1 MRPLSTQWIAILG
14 LLLTSTAIAAETSKP
29 SGPKTIDP
37 PKFRSLYRASQNSL
51 KPLDCPQTFTSI
63 FELREQH
70 LQQAK
75 QALQDILPP
84 HHTTQALRP
93 GTPDIDVPG
102 EALDQLTNGARLA
115 ERLLGLQY
123 DLNHTAGID
132 SLILSAEG
140 EEQTLSLLELLTD
153 GYKENVDS
161 FDYGFRM
168 TDFIKMNRFTRAQHL
183 KSGLATS
190 LLLTTAGLLVTGRLM
205 SWPTLEYLAALPGL
219 GLITLIGNETYKAIS
234 WMMFRFGSH
243 KNNRG
248 YSPDGRIS
256 KMMEWLV
263 KQNLNPPKQHNNSVY
278 VISDR
283 ITTNSPLI
291 DKLVT
296 GKVVCK
302 SDATLVCLF
311 ESLSYSEYETED
323 RLRRQRI
330 ERPLTDSRL
339 LPNELRSK
347 SIPIEDVYSSMKE
360 LPQRSLYRDIILSF
374 SPETNEPRLQVVL
387 RSPRHGQDRTYKAEA
402 R

>member
-1 MRPLSTQWIAILG
+1 
-14 LLLTSTAIAAETSKP
+14 
-29 SGPKTIDP
+29 
-37 PKFRSLYRASQNSL
+37 
-51 KPLDCPQTFTSI
+51 
-63 FELREQH
+63 
-70 LQQAK
+70 
-75 QALQDILPP
+75 
-84 HHTTQALRP
+84 
-93 GTPDIDVPG
+93 
-102 EALDQLTNGARLA
+102 
-115 ERLLGLQY
+115 
-123 DLNHTAGID
+123 
-132 SLILSAEG
+132 
-140 EEQTLSLLELLTD
+140 
-153 GYKENVDS
+153 
-161 FDYGFRM
+161 
-168 TDFIKMNRFTRAQHL
+168 
-183 KSGLATS
+183 
-190 LLLTTAGLLVTGRLM
+190 
-205 SWPTLEYLAALPGL
+205 
-219 GLITLIGNETYKAIS
+219 
-234 WMMFRFGSH
+234 
-243 KNNRG
+243 
-248 YSPDGRIS
+248 
-256 KMMEWLV
+256 MEWLV